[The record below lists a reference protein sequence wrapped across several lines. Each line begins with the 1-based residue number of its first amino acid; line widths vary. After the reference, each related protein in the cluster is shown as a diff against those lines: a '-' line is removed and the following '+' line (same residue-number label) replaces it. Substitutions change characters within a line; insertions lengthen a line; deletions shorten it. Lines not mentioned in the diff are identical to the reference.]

1 MKFRKH
7 DVINFAQLVKAAAV
21 AVPLLNVHFFIRNVR
36 VLPQSYY
43 SAVKEFCAVC
53 YAA

>member
-21 AVPLLNVHFFIRNVR
+21 AISFLNAQFFIGNFR

-43 SAVKEFCAVC
+43 STVKEFCTVC